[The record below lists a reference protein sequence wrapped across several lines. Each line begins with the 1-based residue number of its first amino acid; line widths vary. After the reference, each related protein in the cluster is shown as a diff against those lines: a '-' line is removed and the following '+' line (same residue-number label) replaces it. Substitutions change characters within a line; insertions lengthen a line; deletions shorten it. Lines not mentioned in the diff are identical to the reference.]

1 MVKFDR
7 TNLLA
12 LWLWWY
18 KSCEN
23 ICENYTSI
31 RTDLCPRFLT
41 LHLKYAVLPM
51 DALTLDC
58 NPLRSIEGGSTFCK
72 VDEGTMKAEPATIDG
87 NSSGEVKGAS
97 WEWSETQKKL
107 YHSSYFLTLC
117 DFLFI
122 AFSIHMNFW
131 MEVCQGYH
139 NFFVH
144 FFQTFLSTF
153 RLLEWKNTVFFG
165 LIFLLSCIKCNV
177 LPHAI
182 IDNKDHQKTLIFPI
196 LENEWWKTCLET
208 AIQGKLLLSWG
219 LWKFRTT

>member
-12 LWLWWY
+12 LWY

-97 WEWSETQKKL
+97 WE
-107 YHSSYFLTLC
+107 
-117 DFLFI
+117 
-122 AFSIHMNFW
+122 
-131 MEVCQGYH
+131 
-139 NFFVH
+139 
-144 FFQTFLSTF
+144 
-153 RLLEWKNTVFFG
+153 
-165 LIFLLSCIKCNV
+165 
-177 LPHAI
+177 
-182 IDNKDHQKTLIFPI
+182 
-196 LENEWWKTCLET
+196 
-208 AIQGKLLLSWG
+208 
-219 LWKFRTT
+219 